1 MDKDGSKEVLLMAE
15 NNTQAPKGSGDKV
28 AVAEPAQA
36 NQAKAPKKDDKGT
49 DSLLD
54 VFTSEELVESS
65 ISRLSKDLSDISIDS
80 LLEQT
85 KKVAEEI
92 KWGH

>member
-1 MDKDGSKEVLLMAE
+1 MAE
-15 NNTQAPKGSGDKV
+15 NNPQASKGSGDKV
-28 AVAEPAQA
+28 AVAEPA
-36 NQAKAPKKDDKGT
+36 QAKAPKKDDKGT

-65 ISRLSKDLSDISIDS
+65 ISRLSKDLSDVSIES

-85 KKVAEEI
+85 KQVAQAI

>member
-1 MDKDGSKEVLLMAE
+1 MPE
-15 NNTQAPKGSGDKV
+15 NSPQAPKGTAEKV

-36 NQAKAPKKDDKGT
+36 KSPKKDDKGT

-54 VFTSEELVESS
+54 VFTSEELVETPV
-65 ISRLSKDLSDISIDS
+65 SRLSKELGDVSVQM

-85 KKVAEEI
+85 QQIAQEI
-92 KWGH
+92 RCGH

>member
-1 MDKDGSKEVLLMAE
+1 MAKDGSKEALLMAE
-15 NNTQAPKGSGDKV
+15 NNPQAPKGSGDKV
-28 AVAEPAQA
+28 AVAEPA
-36 NQAKAPKKDDKGT
+36 QAKAPKKDDKGT

>member
-1 MDKDGSKEVLLMAE
+1 MAERGSKEALSMTE
-15 NNTQAPKGSGDKV
+15 NSHPVPKSSEDKV
-28 AVAEPAQA
+28 AVADPA
-36 NQAKAPKKDDKGT
+36 QAKAPKKDDKGT

-54 VFTSEELVESS
+54 VFTSEELVESPVS
-65 ISRLSKDLSDISIDS
+65 KLSKDLGDVSIDS

-85 KKVAEEI
+85 KQVAEDI

>member
-1 MDKDGSKEVLLMAE
+1 MAKDGSKEALLMAE
-15 NNTQAPKGSGDKV
+15 NNPSSPKGSGDKV
-28 AVAEPAQA
+28 AVADPAQA
-36 NQAKAPKKDDKGT
+36 KGPKKDDKGT

-65 ISRLSKDLSDISIDS
+65 ISKLSKDLSDISIDS

-85 KKVAEEI
+85 KQVAEKI

>member
-1 MDKDGSKEVLLMAE
+1 MSE
-15 NNTQAPKGSGDKV
+15 NNPQAPKGSADKIVV
-28 AVAEPAQA
+28 ADPAQA
-36 NQAKAPKKDDKGT
+36 KSPKKDDKGA

-54 VFTSEELVESS
+54 VFTSEELVESP
-65 ISRLSKDLSDISIDS
+65 ISRLSQDLGDVSVYT

-85 KKVAEEI
+85 KQLAEEI